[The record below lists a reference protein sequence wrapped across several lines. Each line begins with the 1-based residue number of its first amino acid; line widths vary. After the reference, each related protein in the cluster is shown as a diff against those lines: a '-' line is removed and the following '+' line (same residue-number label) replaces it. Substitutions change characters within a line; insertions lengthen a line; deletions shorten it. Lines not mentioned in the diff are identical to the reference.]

1 MASTPPTE
9 EAFLREVDD
18 ELRREQI
25 QTMWKRYG
33 TLALVAVGLLLAG
46 FAGFLFWRAEIARK
60 AEEQGERMSAAIAD
74 IQAGRKTAAGQK
86 VETLIAEGGPGYRIT
101 ALFTKAALAAD
112 KGDAKAAAAIYA
124 GIAAD
129 EDAAQPYRDLALI
142 RQTLI
147 EYDGLKPQQVIDRL
161 KPLTIEDNGFFGT
174 AGELT
179 AIAMIQLNRPAE
191 AGRLL
196 AAVAR
201 DARTPATLRARAGRL
216 ATSLGVDVD
225 AKPAAAAN
233 IADKD

>member
-9 EAFLREVDD
+9 EAFLREVDE

-33 TLALVAVGLLLAG
+33 MVALVAVLLGLAA
-46 FAGFLFWRAEIARK
+46 FAAFLFWRAESLK
-60 AEEQGERMSAAIAD
+60 TAEAHGEQLNAAIAD
-74 IQAGRKTAAGQK
+74 IQAGRKTDAGK
-86 VETLIAEGGPGYRIT
+86 KIDALIADGGAGYRV
-101 ALFTKAALAAD
+101 AAMFTKAAIAAD

-124 GIAAD
+124 GVAAD
-129 EDAAQPYRDLALI
+129 QELAQPYRDVALV

-147 EYDGLKPQQVIDRL
+147 EYDSLKPQQVIDRM
-161 KPLTIEDNGFFGT
+161 KPLAIEGNAFFGT

-179 AIAMIQLNRPAE
+179 AIAMIRTNRPAE

-201 DARTPATLRARAGRL
+201 DTKAPPGLRARAERL
-216 ATSLGVDVD
+216 AISLGADVS
-225 AKPAAAAN
+225 AKPA
-233 IADKD
+233 DKD